1 MRNADP
7 ETLRLIYRSSAVQAV
22 NAAAAAL
29 QFNITPLTIIAFI
42 LAALS
47 SFLLAYNAA
56 ARPLYRLNPFCPV
69 CGLDAVDCK
78 INRQS
83 LSDHPKN

>member
-1 MRNADP
+1 MQNADP
-7 ETLRLIYRSSAVQAV
+7 ETIRLIYRYSAVQVINTGAAV
-22 NAAAAAL
+22 LN
-29 QFNITPLTIIAFI
+29 

-47 SFLLAYNAA
+47 ASVLTANAA
-56 ARPLYRLNPFCPV
+56 ARFLYRLNPYCPV

-83 LSDHPKN
+83 LSDHPQN